1 MTRQKMA
8 LGSEG
13 FKKKWGSL
21 FLEFKNDKG
30 YLSSQYYLIYFTRRV
45 VYAFSQIYLNSL
57 PFLQGGINVFCSFL
71 TLAYLLYYRPFKDS
85 AIMVTNLIGE
95 INITLVMIL
104 VYILLWDLNS
114 WYEERIEKTVTY
126 SILLSILIQ
135 IVVSMYTFYKSM
147 VLLWNKVIKIRA
159 LQFKTHFDGMEK
171 SSEDAGN

>member
-45 VYAFSQIYLNSL
+45 VYAFSQIYLNYL
-57 PFLQGGINVFCSFL
+57 PFLQGGINVFCSLL
-71 TLAYLLYYRPFKDS
+71 TLAHLLYYRPFKDS
-85 AIMVTNLIGE
+85 AIMVTNIIGE
-95 INITLVMIL
+95 INMTLVMSL
-104 VYILLWDLNS
+104 VYILLWDVS
-114 WYEERIEKTVTY
+114 PWYEKKIEKSVIY
-126 SILLSILIQ
+126 SILCSILIQ

-147 VLLWNKVIKIRA
+147 VLLWNKIVKIRA
-159 LQFKTHFDGMEK
+159 IQFKTHFEGMQK
-171 SSEDAGN
+171 SFEDIIK